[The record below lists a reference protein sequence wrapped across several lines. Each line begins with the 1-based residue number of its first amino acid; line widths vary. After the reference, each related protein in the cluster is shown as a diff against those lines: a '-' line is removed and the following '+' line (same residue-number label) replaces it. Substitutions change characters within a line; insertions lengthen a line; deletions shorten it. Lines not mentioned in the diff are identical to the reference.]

1 MNDLRVSYPFELLL
15 IPDLDCDYSAKSFY
29 IISEY
34 EHWEASWAHVGLIF
48 GLVCSNKI
56 TGSEWSP
63 NLQSYLWQNIIDI

>member
-1 MNDLRVSYPFELLL
+1 MRYPFELLL

-34 EHWEASWAHVGLIF
+34 EHFGNLWAHVDLIL
-48 GLVCSNKI
+48 GLVCNNRI

-63 NLQSYLWQNIIDI
+63 SLQSYLWQNIIDN